1 MLDWLSASPA
11 FQRLLPGGRL
21 SGPTPYVLAIMTFAM
36 IVVAAA
42 GLALSNAAGVVAG
55 AAGNRHVVQLPGA
68 GPGRLQAALAAARS
82 AAGVIAA
89 TPVPES
95 EMRGTLERWLG
106 PAANDPSLPVPALIH
121 LDLAPGASPEAIGAR
136 IVRAAPGARLSAER
150 ATLEPLLRS
159 MRVLQWLS
167 LSLVVLMA
175 AATSAAVVLATRGAL
190 DTHRSTIEV
199 MHGIGATDRQI
210 AGLFQ
215 RKIALDSLVGGV
227 AGGLAAALVLLLISA
242 SASFAGEISAR
253 PPLSTGDLVVLA
265 LMPFAAV
272 LLATA
277 VARIAVLRA
286 LRQAP

>member
-1 MLDWLSASPA
+1 MLEWTSASPA

-21 SGPTPYVLAIMTFAM
+21 RGPTPYVLAIMTFAM

-42 GLALSNAAGVVAG
+42 GLALSNAAGLVAG
-55 AAGNRHVVQLPGA
+55 AAGNRHVVQLPDA
-68 GPGRLQAALAAARS
+68 GPARLASALAAARS
-82 AAGVIAA
+82 APGVTAA

-95 EMRGTLERWLG
+95 EMRSTLERWLG
-106 PAANDPSLPVPALIH
+106 PAANDSSLPVPALIH
-121 LDLAPGASPEAIGAR
+121 LELAAGAAPAAIGAR
-136 IVRAAPGARLSAER
+136 IAAAAPGARLTAER
-150 ATLEPLLRS
+150 ASLQPLLRS
-159 MRVLQWLS
+159 MRVLQWLA

-190 DTHRSTIEV
+190 DTHRATIEV
-199 MHGIGATDRQI
+199 MHGIGATDRQV

-227 AGGLAAALVLLLISA
+227 AGGVAAALVLLLISA

-253 PPLSTGDLVVLA
+253 PPLGTVDIAILA

-272 LLATA
+272 VLATA
-277 VARIAVLRA
+277 VARIAVLST